1 MKLSIGIVGLPNV
14 GKSTLFK
21 ALTKNEVHIANYPF
35 ATIDPNIGVV
45 SVPDERLG
53 KLASIS
59 RSKKI
64 VPAVVEFYDIA
75 GLVKGANKGEGL
87 GNQFLSHI
95 KDVEAIVQVVRC
107 FQKSDI
113 IHVEEKVDPSRDI
126 ETINTELILK
136 DLETVER
143 RLEKLDGEAR
153 TGDKQKIKDKEIVEN
168 IKDKLNKGELLTDLS
183 DEIKNSP
190 VVKEMNLL
198 TTKKQIYLLNG
209 KEEDVSEE
217 LKEKISAKGGSAS
230 GGKSLNADY
239 LIADLSEE
247 NSVNELIKKAYE
259 ILGLISFLTTGE
271 DETRAWTIKKGS
283 KAPQAAG
290 TIHTDFENKFIRA
303 EVINWEKLLAACPST
318 SPSAM
323 SSGPNGSGQQ
333 QSCWNEAKQKGWV
346 RTEGKEYEVKDGDVI
361 VVRHS

>member
-45 SVPDERLG
+45 AVPDERLD

-59 RSKKI
+59 QSKKK

-95 KDVEAIVQVVRC
+95 REVAAIVQVVRC
-107 FQKSDI
+107 FEKSDI
-113 IHVEEKVDPSRDI
+113 IHIEQRVDSIRDI
-126 ETINTELILK
+126 DTINTELILK

-168 IKDKLNKGELLTDLS
+168 IKNKLDKGELLVGLS
-183 DEIKNSP
+183 EEIKNAP
-190 VVKEMNLL
+190 VIKEMNLL
-198 TTKKQIYLLNG
+198 TAKRQVYLLNG
-209 KEEDVSEE
+209 REEDVSEE
-217 LKEKISAKGGSAS
+217 LKNKIKFLG
-230 GGKSLNADY
+230 ADY
-239 LIADLSEE
+239 LIKDLSQTD
-247 NSVNELIKKAYE
+247 NINELIKKTYE
-259 ILGLISFLTTGE
+259 ILGLISFFTIVGE
-271 DETRAWTIKKGS
+271 NEARAWIIKKGTLVLR
-283 KAPQAAG
+283 AAG
-290 TIHTDFENKFIRA
+290 TIHADFENKFIRA
-303 EVINWEKLLAACPST
+303 EVINWQKLLEVGDW
-318 SPSAM
+318 
-323 SSGPNGSGQQ
+323 SS
-333 QSCWNEAKQKGWV
+333 AKQKGLI
-346 RTEGKEYEVKDGDVI
+346 RTEGKEYEVKDGDVVI
-361 VVRHS
+361 IRHS

>member
-1 MKLSIGIVGLPNV
+1 MKLSIGIVGMPNV

-21 ALTKNEVHIANYPF
+21 ALTANEVHIANYPF
-35 ATIDPNIGVV
+35 ATIDPNVGVV
-45 SVPDERLG
+45 SVPDERLD

-113 IHVEEKVDPSRDI
+113 IHVEERVDPIRDI

-143 RLEKLDGEAR
+143 RLEKLEGEAR

-168 IKDKLNKGELLTDLS
+168 IKDKLNKGELLTGLS
-183 DEIKNSP
+183 EEIKNSLI
-190 VVKEMNLL
+190 VKEMNLL
-198 TTKKQIYLLNG
+198 TAKKQIYLLNG
-209 KEEDVSEE
+209 NEEDVSNE
-217 LKEKISAKGGSAS
+217 LKNKI
-230 GGKSLNADY
+230 KSLGADY
-239 LIADLSEE
+239 LIADLSKE
-247 NSVNELIKKAYE
+247 NSVNELIKRAYE

-290 TIHTDFENKFIRA
+290 TIHTDFENKFIRL
-303 EVINWEKLLAACPST
+303 EVILWDKLVAVCPST
-318 SPSAM
+318 SPSAA

-333 QSCWNEAKQKGWV
+333 QNCWNEAKQKGWI

>member
-1 MKLSIGIVGLPNV
+1 MPNV

-45 SVPDERLG
+45 VVPDERLD

-59 RSKKI
+59 QSKKI

-75 GLVKGANKGEGL
+75 GLVRGANKGEGL

-95 KDVEAIVQVVRC
+95 REVAAIVQVVRC
-107 FQKSDI
+107 FEKPDI
-113 IHVEEKVDPSRDI
+113 IHIEQKVDPIRDI
-126 ETINTELILK
+126 DTINTELILK

-143 RLEKLDGEAR
+143 RLEKLEGETR
-153 TGDKQKIKDKEIVEN
+153 VGDKQKIKELEFLKKVREG
-168 IKDKLNKGELLTDLS
+168 LNKGILANLIYGSSTSIKEVELPIIEEL
-183 DEIKNSP
+183 
-190 VVKEMNLL
+190 NLL
-198 TTKKQIYLLNG
+198 TAKRQIYLLNG

-217 LKEKISAKGGSAS
+217 LKNKIKNLG
-230 GGKSLNADY
+230 ADY
-239 LIADLSEE
+239 LVADLSQE

-259 ILGLISFLTTGE
+259 ILGLISFFTIVGE
-271 DETRAWTIKKGS
+271 NEARAWIIKKGTLVLR
-283 KAPQAAG
+283 AAG
-290 TIHTDFENKFIRA
+290 IIHADFENKFIRA
-303 EVINWEKLLAACPST
+303 EVINWQKLLEVSNW
-318 SPSAM
+318 
-323 SSGPNGSGQQ
+323 SS
-333 QSCWNEAKQKGWV
+333 AKQKGLI

>member
-217 LKEKISAKGGSAS
+217 LKEKISAKGGSPPEADAPLEHAS

-239 LIADLSEE
+239 LIADLSQED
-247 NSVNELIKKAYE
+247 SVNELIKKAYE
-259 ILGLISFLTTGE
+259 ILELISFLTTGE

-303 EVINWEKLLAACPST
+303 EVINWEKLLEVGDW
-318 SPSAM
+318 
-323 SSGPNGSGQQ
+323 SS
-333 QSCWNEAKQKGWV
+333 AKQKGLI